1 MSVNFKRWGIPR
13 RTYQRNALRMM
24 TIREYEVEFGASS
37 DLAGTVQALLHRV
50 GLVASQRAATIQK
63 EAELA
68 RELWER
74 QQMFEN
80 DPLAK
85 SIAARAED
93 AKLLAAKQ
101 KEEARQA
108 FIDQMRV
115 NDVVKR
121 AVAFELA
128 DLEVWQ
134 TLHWPEG
141 DVTHVKNLD
150 DYLKLPE
157 APEGLSAR
165 VAASRARNAQRL
177 AEFREA
183 RSRREQAR

>member
-1 MSVNFKRWGIPR
+1 
-13 RTYQRNALRMM
+13 M

-37 DLAGTVQALLHRV
+37 HLAGTVQELLHRV

-93 AKLLAAKQ
+93 ARQLAAKQ
-101 KEEARQA
+101 KE
-108 FIDQMRV
+108 D
-115 NDVVKR
+115 
-121 AVAFELA
+121 AFE
-128 DLEVWQ
+128 
-134 TLHWPEG
+134 
-141 DVTHVKNLD
+141 
-150 DYLKLPE
+150 
-157 APEGLSAR
+157 
-165 VAASRARNAQRL
+165 
-177 AEFREA
+177 
-183 RSRREQAR
+183 RSWT